1 MGREKPRSGTGS
13 LDRAAHQ
20 RHAYARSDLWLF
32 PGTYRIRARIQ
43 FTTSFASGAVVFG
56 NVRRDR
62 NLRFGFSAG
71 DFLYAIGESDAEPT
85 FESVRW
91 SLRGLRERDGAL
103 GGSNRGGNFQFDA
116 PTPVFELEL
125 LVDGPTVRAF
135 LDGTRVATY
144 HTVDGAPVQGYLG
157 FATSM
162 GAIRV
167 QRPVIERLDRSR
179 LAGRFEK
186 LGGPPPGLD
195 LAGTTARPFDQLL
208 NQPLYGLPPATEGTL
223 VMWVPAEEEESGG
236 EPFDPDWVYARARRG
251 AEQAARQLER
261 EGFPQALALVVP
273 EALGEERTRALA
285 EDLEWKLATPP
296 RLVAHRFAGPEGSA
310 ADGGMRWVLFVDS
323 AGAIRFAEPY
333 FGQVSVFR
341 GALGHWL
348 AAFRDHGRPPRELP
362 SYGRET
368 ESESPDGPSGE

>member
-1 MGREKPRSGTGS
+1 M
-13 LDRAAHQ
+13 
-20 RHAYARSDLWLF
+20 
-32 PGTYRIRARIQ
+32 
-43 FTTSFASGAVVFG
+43 
-56 NVRRDR
+56 
-62 NLRFGFSAG
+62 
-71 DFLYAIGESDAEPT
+71 
-85 FESVRW
+85 
-91 SLRGLRERDGAL
+91 
-103 GGSNRGGNFQFDA
+103 
-116 PTPVFELEL
+116 
-125 LVDGPTVRAF
+125 
-135 LDGTRVATY
+135 
-144 HTVDGAPVQGYLG
+144 
-157 FATSM
+157 
-162 GAIRV
+162 
-167 QRPVIERLDRSR
+167 
-179 LAGRFEK
+179 
-186 LGGPPPGLD
+186 
-195 LAGTTARPFDQLL
+195 
-208 NQPLYGLPPATEGTL
+208 
-223 VMWVPAEEEESGG
+223 
-236 EPFDPDWVYARARRG
+236 YARARRG